1 MCIKPDQA
9 RSPHMGA
16 NPAKAMTDRV
26 KSLIELFLQFLK
38 CLNNPYILSYD
49 LLATYLQIFRL
60 TFKFVYHIHFNGYLY
75 NKCLQIKLN

>member
-49 LLATYLQIFRL
+49 LFHLFELINVSKIFADFQVDIQI
-60 TFKFVYHIHFNGYLY
+60 
-75 NKCLQIKLN
+75 